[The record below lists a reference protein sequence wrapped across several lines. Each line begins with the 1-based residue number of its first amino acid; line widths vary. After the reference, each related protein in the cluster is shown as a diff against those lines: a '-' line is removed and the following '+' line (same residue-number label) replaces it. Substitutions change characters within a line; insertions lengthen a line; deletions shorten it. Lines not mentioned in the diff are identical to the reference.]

1 MTSARQLTQRF
12 TKNGGRKP
20 MIRSVHKY
28 PENYDP
34 HADNAPLTAAQQ
46 EAVNRL
52 TEADLHAIDA
62 AIIAN
67 IVDNWRKVARVVG
80 TTMNEFADQSLYPG
94 LGDVFYAQ
102 RIRLMVEKGLIEAV
116 GDLKRMGYS
125 EVRLPQP
132 TSSECAPASTDGT

>member
-1 MTSARQLTQRF
+1 
-12 TKNGGRKP
+12 
-20 MIRSVHKY
+20 MIESVHKY
-28 PENYDP
+28 PESYDP
-34 HADNAPLTAAQQ
+34 HADNPPLTVEQQ
-46 EAVNRL
+46 EAVSRL
-52 TEADLHAIDA
+52 TEADLQTIDA

-102 RIRLMVEKGLIEAV
+102 RIRLMVEKGLVEAV

-125 EVRLPQP
+125 EVRLPQS
-132 TSSECAPASTDGT
+132 TSSECAPASNDGT

>member
-1 MTSARQLTQRF
+1 
-12 TKNGGRKP
+12 

-102 RIRLMVEKGLIEAV
+102 RIRLMVERVLSRQSV
-116 GDLKRMGYS
+116 
-125 EVRLPQP
+125 
-132 TSSECAPASTDGT
+132 